1 MRVKYSFEKVCRSFL
16 GEEMLLVKRGY
27 FGFSS
32 ALRARSERECI
43 ESNPFKGSEWMYN
56 AL

>member
-1 MRVKYSFEKVCRSFL
+1 VRVKYSFEKVCRSFL